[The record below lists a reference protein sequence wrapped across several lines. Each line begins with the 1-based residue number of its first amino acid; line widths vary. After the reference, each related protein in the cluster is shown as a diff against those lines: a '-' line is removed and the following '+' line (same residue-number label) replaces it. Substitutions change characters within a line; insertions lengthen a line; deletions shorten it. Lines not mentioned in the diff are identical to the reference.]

1 MRVKKF
7 QAKSMPEAMSMVKAE
22 LGDDAIILHSR
33 ESHPGIMG
41 FFLGRGI
48 EVTAAVDVKGAQQSK
63 EKAQPKPAPA
73 TVDDLPPILSPQPKP
88 EKPSPGKKF
97 DFKVDDDTNVKEAP
111 NPLLELTKK
120 IQDQNAKAAA
130 DQQKQ
135 NASPSKPLSNANFNP
150 NQPKIEQRLI
160 HVESQLS
167 KLTGMLESLSPSF
180 AGGGAPCVPPKTR
193 EIYNHLLDQ
202 DVDES
207 LALSLATKIAE
218 TTDEKDD
225 TWTALKTHLM
235 DKIPVAPR
243 IELEENAKSPKII
256 MLVGPTG
263 VGKTTTLAKISAQYR
278 YAVNNKFKPK
288 IVFITADL
296 YRLAA
301 VEQLQKY
308 TEILGVDL
316 EVTYSP
322 EEVKQA
328 LKKHKDAHLILF
340 DTAGTAQR
348 NMPQISTLCG
358 IVDAAEPSEV
368 HLVLSST
375 TKYSDAIDIIEHFKD
390 MQPSRLIFS
399 KVDESTTYGT
409 VLNICMKYQIPISYM
424 TTGQN
429 VPEDIECA
437 RPERVAKLLLT
448 KPTVNR
454 SISMEINKPEEESQS
469 KTKQQDEVVA
479 MKPVEKSV
487 EKQPKRLEIP
497 VVEMK
502 QSGEIKKEKR
512 A

>member
-1 MRVKKF
+1 
-7 QAKSMPEAMSMVKAE
+7 
-22 LGDDAIILHSR
+22 
-33 ESHPGIMG
+33 
-41 FFLGRGI
+41 
-48 EVTAAVDVKGAQQSK
+48 
-63 EKAQPKPAPA
+63 
-73 TVDDLPPILSPQPKP
+73 
-88 EKPSPGKKF
+88 
-97 DFKVDDDTNVKEAP
+97 
-111 NPLLELTKK
+111 
-120 IQDQNAKAAA
+120 
-130 DQQKQ
+130 
-135 NASPSKPLSNANFNP
+135 
-150 NQPKIEQRLI
+150 
-160 HVESQLS
+160 
-167 KLTGMLESLSPSF
+167 
-180 AGGGAPCVPPKTR
+180 
-193 EIYNHLLDQ
+193 
-202 DVDES
+202 
-207 LALSLATKIAE
+207 
-218 TTDEKDD
+218 
-225 TWTALKTHLM
+225 
-235 DKIPVAPR
+235 
-243 IELEENAKSPKII
+243 

-278 YAVNNKFKPK
+278 YALNNKFKPK

-399 KVDESTTYGT
+399 KIDESTTYGT
-409 VLNICMKYQIPISYM
+409 ILNICMKYKIPISYV

-437 RPERVAKLLLT
+437 RPERIAKLLLT

-454 SISMEINKPEEESQS
+454 SMIV
-469 KTKQQDEVVA
+469 D
-479 MKPVEKSV
+479 VEKRDSQTIPQTKEDKQNENV
-487 EKQPKRLEIP
+487 EVNTDAKIVETENKRQTKRLDIP
-497 VVEMK
+497 HLEMK
-502 QSGEIKKEKR
+502 KTDIVKREKR